1 MMYKLLSEIE
11 GIETV
16 DAMREALRD
25 VPGDMRLCDVV
36 GEALRLAFYE
46 DEDTGEKAL
55 TVN

>member
-1 MMYKLLSEIE
+1 MYKLLREIE

-16 DAMREALRD
+16 DAMREALREVD
-25 VPGDMRLCDVV
+25 GDMRLCDVL
-36 GEALRLAFYE
+36 GEPLYLAFYE

>member
-1 MMYKLLSEIE
+1 MYKLLSEIE